1 MLVKFVTVDV
11 ILSALIL
18 PISNVQM
25 YVLNA
30 KFKETLARKVDYDL

>member
-25 YVLNA
+25 YVLNI
-30 KFKETLARKVDYDL
+30 KV